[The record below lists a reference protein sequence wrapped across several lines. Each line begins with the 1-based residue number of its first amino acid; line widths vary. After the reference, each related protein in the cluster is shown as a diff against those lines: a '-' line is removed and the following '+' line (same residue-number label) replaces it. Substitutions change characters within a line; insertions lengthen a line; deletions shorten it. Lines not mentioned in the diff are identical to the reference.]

1 MTVGLFVRLTILVAL
16 GIVALFVL
24 AFILKA
30 LIIGAIVAAL
40 ILAVFFVVGGVRR
53 LSGSRNSGP
62 LVRR

>member
-1 MTVGLFVRLTILVAL
+1 MGLFVRLTILVAL

-30 LIIGAIVAAL
+30 VIFGAIVAAL
-40 ILAVFFVVGGVRR
+40 ILGVVFVIGGVRR
-53 LSGSRNSGP
+53 LSGGRNAGP